1 MEQKN
6 NEVAKKG
13 IDYLKGVLNAPS
25 VQQQFHNA
33 LRDNKDA
40 FVASVIDLYNSD
52 KNLQRCD
59 PNALVMECL
68 KAATMKLPINKALG
82 FAYVVPFNLSVKK
95 ADGSWDKVM
104 TPTFM
109 PGYKGYIQLAMRTG
123 QYRNINADL
132 VYKGELERKDKL
144 SGAISFKDTRDSDEV
159 VGYFAHFE
167 LLNGFSKTLY
177 IDLETMA
184 KHAKRFAASI
194 KADKAVTVQ
203 SLMVLAGKD
212 PIGLGWVGGFDGMA
226 LKTVLRNLLS
236 KYGYL
241 SIEMQTALT
250 SDIAADSMEDRNNA
264 ISEAEIQTI
273 DISGEQPALP
283 AGAAP
288 EGANAQGDLPY

>member
-1 MEQKN
+1 MEPKN

-52 KNLQRCD
+52 KNLQKCD

-82 FAYVVPFNLSVKK
+82 FAYVVPFNISVKR
-95 ADGSWDKVM
+95 DNGSWDKVM

-123 QYRNINADL
+123 QYRNINADV
-132 VYKGELERKDKL
+132 VYKGELDRKDKL
-144 SGAISFKDTRDSDEV
+144 SGAITFKDTRDSDEV
-159 VGYFAHFE
+159 IGYFAHFE

-203 SLMVLAGKD
+203 SLMALAGKD
-212 PIGLGWVGGFDGMA
+212 PVGLGWAGGFDGMA

-250 SDIAADSMEDRNNA
+250 SDLSADAMEDRNSA

-273 DISGEQPALP
+273 DVTEQQPAITEGQP
-283 AGAAP
+283 AP
-288 EGANAQGDLPY
+288 NAQGDLPY